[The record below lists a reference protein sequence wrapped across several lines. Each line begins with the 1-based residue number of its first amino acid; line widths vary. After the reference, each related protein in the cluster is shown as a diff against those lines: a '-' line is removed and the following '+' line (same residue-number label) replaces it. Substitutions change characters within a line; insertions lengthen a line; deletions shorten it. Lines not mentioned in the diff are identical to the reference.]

1 MTNDSLVH
9 SNINRGVVMKLGRS
23 AETEGKQNLSHSQT
37 HLSYVKNNKGF
48 LDLKKTPM
56 K

>member
-9 SNINRGVVMKLGRS
+9 PNKNRGVVMKLSRS
-23 AETEGKQNLSHSQT
+23 TETEEKQNLSHSQT
-37 HLSYVKNNKGF
+37 HLSYVKNNSVLG
-48 LDLKKTPM
+48 LKQKTM